1 MIDLSGNTKGPN
13 PMYLLVFIIKSL
25 TRAYPVSDLCNQ
37 QNWNT
42 SERENIK
49 SEGNNEQPTIL
60 SAMINSMPNTAHII
74 YNHISKNIIAGIYF
88 KQIIAILWFFFKD
101 FIY

>member
-1 MIDLSGNTKGPN
+1 
-13 PMYLLVFIIKSL
+13 MYLLVFIIKSL

-42 SERENIK
+42 SDKENIK
-49 SEGNNEQPTIL
+49 SEGSKEHPTIL
-60 SAMINSMPNTAHII
+60 SAIINSNPNTEQII
-74 YNHISKNIIAGIYF
+74 YSHINKNIITGIYF